1 MKNLNIINEE
11 LKTEIRKLK
20 KRNERLKEENESLQI
35 RSEYKFE
42 DSKEIINTYRNIK
55 IKYIFKDHEGKI
67 INEKNEI
74 VLDQPSNL
82 VSIFKKFEKELKES
96 NDYIE
101 KLKEENKKF
110 DDKIS
115 KIISDIE
122 FIIKKQNEITKRN
135 KNEKEIEIDNKLNL
149 ISENLNEITIDKN
162 EMENLKNEINKLKKL
177 LEEEKN
183 KNNNPLSGSNFT
195 FGRISEEDLEKRL
208 DNFLLKSKSF
218 SNEQVKLI
226 ESQDINNESIIFKN
240 IYSLLQDSKDKIEN
254 NKNEIYIL
262 KTENENLKNNLK
274 ESFDL
279 TKNESNEKEAFKNL
293 IEDKNKE
300 IEKLREQIKK
310 ALQISDNIQKNKL
323 LKEIE

>member
-1 MKNLNIINEE
+1 M
-11 LKTEIRKLK
+11 
-20 KRNERLKEENESLQI
+20 
-35 RSEYKFE
+35 
-42 DSKEIINTYRNIK
+42 
-55 IKYIFKDHEGKI
+55 
-67 INEKNEI
+67 
-74 VLDQPSNL
+74 

-162 EMENLKNEINKLKKL
+162 EMENLKNEIEKLKKL

-208 DNFLLKSKSF
+208 DNFLSF
-218 SNEQVKLI
+218 S
-226 ESQDINNESIIFKN
+226 
-240 IYSLLQDSKDKIEN
+240 
-254 NKNEIYIL
+254 
-262 KTENENLKNNLK
+262 T
-274 ESFDL
+274 
-279 TKNESNEKEAFKNL
+279 
-293 IEDKNKE
+293 
-300 IEKLREQIKK
+300 
-310 ALQISDNIQKNKL
+310 NKL
-323 LKEIE
+323 N